1 MINPL
6 DLIHV
11 DGQKTF
17 VTSLDVSNRFQRQ
30 HKDVLRAIE
39 NMDCTMEYRRR
50 NFAPTVYQRPNP
62 SGGNSIPTPMYHITR
77 DGFVFLC
84 MGFKGPQ
91 AALWK
96 ERYIEAFNLM
106 EAKLQATSVGA
117 DKHMQQM
124 ASSMD
129 KMAQSVSKLA
139 EGIDTVLQQNNRT
152 GRYISLLEMN
162 QQGHVKVTE
171 EIRAE
176 VFNLYAQAMPQ
187 ASIARFLR
195 LGKATV
201 NQLIHGRYN
210 TSQLRHKESFDAEME
225 RRTGDV
231 ITQKIAEEKQNL
243 Q

>member
-1 MINPL
+1 MHNPT
-6 DLIHV
+6 DLIHF
-11 DGQKTF
+11 DGQKAF
-17 VTSLDVSNRFQRQ
+17 VTSLDIANRFQKQ
-30 HKDVLRAIE
+30 HKNVIRDIE
-39 NMDCTMEYRRR
+39 NLSCTMEFLQLNFEPVAYRDGKGEM
-50 NFAPTVYQRPNP
+50 RPSYN
-62 SGGNSIPTPMYHITR
+62 IKR

-84 MGFKGPQ
+84 MGFTGPQ

-106 EAKLQATSVGA
+106 EAKLQATSVGT

-129 KMAQSVSKLA
+129 KMAQSMSKLA
-139 EGIDTVLQQNNRT
+139 EGIDTVLAQNNHT

-195 LGKATV
+195 IGKATV

-225 RRTGDV
+225 RRTGEV
-231 ITQKIAEEKQNL
+231 IAQKIAEEKQNL